1 MRRAEH
7 LRWLILA
14 AQREGNR
21 MLAAALRPLGLT
33 PAQSEVLRLLGD
45 YAPLTLTGLG
55 ELLVCESG
63 TNPSRLV
70 DRVVELGLVSRTTPD
85 AGDRRQVI
93 LELTEKGRALE
104 KQVRGIEEAMYAE
117 LDGIGTDAEL
127 ATVIAVLERVV
138 AGHPSGD
145 AIGARVAREEPGMTR
160 R

>member
-1 MRRAEH
+1 MRRPEKI
-7 LRWLILA
+7 RWLPPRA
-14 AQREGNR
+14 PREGNR
-21 MLAAALRPLGLT
+21 SLAAALRPLGLT

-70 DRVVELGLVSRTTPD
+70 DRTVELGLVSRTTPD

-93 LELTEKGRALE
+93 LGLTAKGKSLE
-104 KQVRGIEEAMYAE
+104 ESVRGIEEAMYAE
-117 LDGIGTDAEL
+117 LDSIGTDAEL

-145 AIGARVAREEPGMTR
+145 AIAARIAREATR
-160 R
+160 GRSV

>member
-1 MRRAEH
+1 MRQAEK
-7 LRWLILA
+7 LRWLALA

-21 MLAAALRPLGLT
+21 SLAAALRPLGLT

-70 DRVVELGLVSRTTPD
+70 DRTVELGLVSRTTPD

-93 LELTEKGRALE
+93 LRLTAKGKLLE

-145 AIGARVAREEPGMTR
+145 AIAARVAREAAAD
-160 R
+160 

>member
-1 MRRAEH
+1 MRRAEQ
-7 LRWLILA
+7 LRWRALA

-21 MLAAALRPLGLT
+21 SLAAALRPLGLT

-70 DRVVELGLVSRTTPD
+70 DRMVELGLVTRTTPD
-85 AGDRRQVI
+85 TGDRRQVI
-93 LELTEKGRALE
+93 LRLTAKGE
-104 KQVRGIEEAMYAE
+104 SFEESVREIEEAMYAE

-127 ATVIAVLERVV
+127 ATVIAVLERMV
-138 AGHPSGD
+138 AGSPAGE
-145 AIGARVAREEPGMTR
+145 AIAARVARESVPGE
-160 R
+160 

>member
-1 MRRAEH
+1 MRRAEK
-7 LRWLILA
+7 LRWLALA

-21 MLAAALRPLGLT
+21 SLAAALRPLGLT

-70 DRVVELGLVSRTTPD
+70 DRTVELGLVTRTTPD

-93 LELTEKGRALE
+93 LRLTAKGRTLE
-104 KQVRGIEEAMYAE
+104 ESVRGIEEGMYAH
-117 LDGIGTDAEL
+117 LDTIGTDAEL
-127 ATVIAVLERVV
+127 ATVIGVLERVV

-145 AIGARVAREEPGMTR
+145 AIAARIARGNTPAD
-160 R
+160 